1 MQLYEQ
7 YRPACWQEVV
17 GQEKALRQLGI
28 LRKRGLAGRAYFISG
43 QTGTGKTTIARLL
56 AREIAGEEATNIDE
70 IDAKGLAPRDI
81 QELDRGL
88 AYYGAGEK
96 HGRVVIINEVHG
108 LTSACVTALLTILE
122 RIPHHAAWIFTTT
135 VEGQETLFE
144 DIDAHPLL
152 SRCTEIPLSRRGLA
166 EAFASRARE
175 IAQQEGLDGKPPKAY
190 VKLMQDCRNNF
201 RQALQRIES
210 GAMLDED
217 R

>member
-7 YRPACWQEVV
+7 YRPATWAEVI
-17 GQEKALRQLGI
+17 GQDKALAQINR
-28 LRKRGLAGRAYFISG
+28 LRKRGLSGRAYFISG

-70 IDAKGLAPRDI
+70 IDAKGLTPRAI
-81 QELDRGL
+81 QDLDRTLAFYGL
-88 AYYGAGEK
+88 GEV

-152 SRCTEIPLSRRGLA
+152 SRCNEISLSRRGLA
-166 EAFASRARE
+166 EAFAKRARE
-175 IAQQEGLDGKPPKAY
+175 IALQEGLDGKPEKAY

-210 GAMLDED
+210 GAMCDE
-217 R
+217 

>member
-7 YRPACWQEVV
+7 YRPATWAEVI
-17 GQEKALRQLGI
+17 GQDKALATINR
-28 LRKRGLAGRAYFISG
+28 LRKRGLSGRAYFFSG

-56 AREIAGEEATNIDE
+56 ARELAGEEATNIDE
-70 IDAKGLAPRDI
+70 IDAKGLTPRAI
-81 QELDRGL
+81 QDLDRTLAFYGL
-88 AYYGAGEK
+88 GEK

-152 SRCTEIPLSRRGLA
+152 SRCVEISLSRRGLA
-166 EAFASRARE
+166 EAFATRARE

-190 VKLMQDCRNNF
+190 VKLLQDCRNNF

-210 GAMLDED
+210 GAMADE
-217 R
+217 